1 MFTVFEIAAR
11 CSIDLDEN
19 PKYCERREFVDVSVR
34 TTSRLRQV
42 VRGTFVLVLTPGLR
56 LKAIVVF
63 YLWMTSSSIY
73 YGISLNSYNLSINI
87 YLYTF
92 LGGLLEIPAYFLLW
106 LATTTLGRKKTFA
119 VLFIICGVS
128 ISLLTTLMLLLHEVF
143 SLGSL
148 VAAAVVFFLPET
160 TNKNMPQGIHD
171 EEEDNDTDKS
181 RDV

>member
-1 MFTVFEIAAR
+1 MKLINSKEKLNEYEGTVG
-11 CSIDLDEN
+11 
-19 PKYCERREFVDVSVR
+19 DVSVKAKV
-34 TTSRLRQV
+34 TQMLRF
-42 VRGTFVLVLTPGLR
+42 TFMLVLTPGLR
-56 LKAIVVF
+56 LRAIVVF
-63 YLWMTSSSIY
+63 YLWLAVSTIY
-73 YGISLNSYNLSINI
+73 YGVSLNSYNLSTNI

-92 LGGLLEIPAYFLLW
+92 LGGLLEIPAYLLLW

-160 TNKNMPQGIHD
+160 TNKNMTQGIHD